1 MEVMEA
7 KLNNNTTDS
16 VPYTVLIAT
25 QQTIKAEIKDDK
37 TLVAANRDLI
47 AWILQE
53 TIVRFSCILSDIEST
68 SAEIDE

>member
-7 KLNNNTTDS
+7 KLNTNTTDS
-16 VPYTVLIAT
+16 VPYSVLITT

-47 AWILQE
+47 AWTLDG
-53 TIVRFSCILSDIEST
+53 FD
-68 SAEIDE
+68 